1 MKGGAPPQ
9 VIYAHKK
16 TGRLGVQGLMDNWP
30 EEARREWEKAIDE
43 YFKLEDDTKK
53 GPKGPKSD
61 GAPEAPAE
69 LRTPA
74 EWAEKLGLVT
84 KAHPHIP
91 QVPTFADWRHAAAD
105 KLHGWSDHAYHHQ
118 GERARFVLSRDD
130 YQAALKAAAEFP
142 CCPPHGPALPESQRK
157 RFEEFTP
164 RAKRNKKKSEEA
176 TR

>member
-1 MKGGAPPQ
+1 MDD
-9 VIYAHKK
+9 KK
-16 TGRLGVQGLMDNWP
+16 KD
-30 EEARREWEKAIDE
+30 
-43 YFKLEDDTKK
+43 
-53 GPKGPKSD
+53 PKGPKSEGAPAAPAEGAPLAEPKNPPKAK

-164 RAKRNKKKSEEA
+164 RAKRNKKKKPEEA